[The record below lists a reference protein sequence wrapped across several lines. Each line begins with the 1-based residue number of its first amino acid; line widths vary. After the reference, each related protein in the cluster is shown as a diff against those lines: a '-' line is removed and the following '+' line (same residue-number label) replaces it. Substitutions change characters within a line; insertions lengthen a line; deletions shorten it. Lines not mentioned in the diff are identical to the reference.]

1 MIQTKRP
8 EVEIEGKKCSNHV
21 QWSLAAA
28 VSSNVT
34 MCHGEVTMF
43 RDSRKSPCFF
53 DAATNNRIKK
63 DMYHSVSSHMAYQMY
78 QTFRTYRSISLSFAF
93 EASCRHGLLAAEI
106 QAFDSL
112 GAKRVG
118 MTPVSGGSETASS
131 ASTQNSARIQNNVLF
146 DKHVFSPSQR
156 FKVIKVAG
164 IIRCIEH
171 TVYCAYTYKYIY
183 IVYIYILLS
192 YLHIQVRFMVYYMY
206 IILM

>member
-1 MIQTKRP
+1 M
-8 EVEIEGKKCSNHV
+8 EIEGKKCSNHV
-21 QWSLAAA
+21 QWSLAAT

-34 MCHGEVTMF
+34 MCRVEVTMF

-63 DMYHSVSSHMAYQMY
+63 DRYHSVSSHMAYQTY

-93 EASCRHGLLAAEI
+93 EASCRQGLLAAEI

-131 ASTQNSARIQNNVLF
+131 ASTQNSARIQNNALF

-171 TVYCAYTYKYIY
+171 TVYCAYTYINIYRIHIYIY
-183 IVYIYILLS
+183 IIVIFTYTGQVYGILYVHHS
-192 YLHIQVRFMVYYMY
+192 HVVCV
-206 IILM
+206 